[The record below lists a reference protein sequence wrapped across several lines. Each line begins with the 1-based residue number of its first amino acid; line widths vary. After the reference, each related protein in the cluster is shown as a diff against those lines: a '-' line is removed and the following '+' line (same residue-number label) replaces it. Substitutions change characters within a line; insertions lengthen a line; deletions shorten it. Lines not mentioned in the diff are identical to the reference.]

1 MIKKSNLK
9 KQIEVTRL
17 FLDALERRV
26 VDLHRATYDMG
37 NLSTRIENHRFSDH
51 KEIEIRL
58 KNIEDYLSQFSNLEP
73 SEATAAQKKFF
84 GWDKSE

>member
-51 KEIEIRL
+51 EEIKIRL

-73 SEATAAQKKFF
+73 SEATAEQKKFF